1 MSKKIDLKVLEAA
14 KNKVLKET
22 DIDTNDLNSVIKILE
37 DTHTTSNDVTYLSYM
52 IKQVA
57 RQKGLIK

>member
-1 MSKKIDLKVLEAA
+1 MSKKIDLKVLEDA
-14 KNKVLKET
+14 KNIVLKET

-37 DTHTTSNDVTYLSYM
+37 DAHTTSNDVTYLSYM

-57 RQKGLIK
+57 RQQGLIK

>member
-1 MSKKIDLKVLEAA
+1 MSKKIDLKVLEDA

-37 DTHTTSNDVTYLSYM
+37 DAHTTSNDVTYLSYM

-57 RQKGLIK
+57 RQQGLIK

>member
-1 MSKKIDLKVLEAA
+1 MSKKIDLKVLEDA

>member
-1 MSKKIDLKVLEAA
+1 MSKKIDLKVLEDA

-57 RQKGLIK
+57 RQQGLIK